1 MWTPTWRAPVTIQ
14 TWAPRRERRRPI
26 FMWLFTSIRGVASLP
41 VRVSVVMVRAMR
53 SMCLYLRQSWSALS
67 WSARYDRSLP
77 ASNRYGRSLPASK
90 ASLPPSPAQQRV
102 RDARLQTLIRLD
114 KESLVSSLTKT
125 LLDPIRLVADPT
137 HLTSAIERNIDHRA
151 PLLNWGLKHHSP
163 AVVYDGLTT
172 SGSMLEALGVRLL
185 QTLRQIPSPDQVE
198 ARLAEQRRKLAAR
211 KAGPRIVET
220 TARPAVSKRP
230 ALGKGVEL
238 KRALMPI
245 ITAESKRLIEAAW
258 RNPTRAPAILLP
270 GVRTLATWGTWRL
283 SGLTGVGDR
292 RGIMDSVL
300 CQAAYTV
307 SVVRAQLDPDEC
319 PEDSECRAV
328 LDGGCLVPEES
339 DESR

>member
-1 MWTPTWRAPVTIQ
+1 M
-14 TWAPRRERRRPI
+14 
-26 FMWLFTSIRGVASLP
+26 
-41 VRVSVVMVRAMR
+41 
-53 SMCLYLRQSWSALS
+53 
-67 WSARYDRSLP
+67 
-77 ASNRYGRSLPASK
+77 
-90 ASLPPSPAQQRV
+90 
-102 RDARLQTLIRLD
+102 
-114 KESLVSSLTKT
+114 
-125 LLDPIRLVADPT
+125 
-137 HLTSAIERNIDHRA
+137 
-151 PLLNWGLKHHSP
+151 
-163 AVVYDGLTT
+163 YDGLTT

-211 KAGPRIVET
+211 KAAPRIVET

-245 ITAESKRLIEAAW
+245 ITAESKRLIEVRTPPHPSAPLRTPPHPSAPLRAPSAPPPHLSRNPTAPSTPVPPPQAAW

-307 SVVRAQLDPDEC
+307 SVVRAQARVELPVRAPAPHPLPRPRLAPRTRTRTRTRLPPRSELTLRLSAQLDPDEC